1 MSDNRREQ
9 IRENLIIKE
18 TEDLLDIW
26 QNADVEEWEE
36 IVFEIVK
43 EILIERLGYLPPQ
56 SIEIQISQILDSV
69 DEHIEKN
76 ELDKALSEC
85 EVAIQLK
92 PDFPVS
98 YNYLGEVYDE
108 MEQLE
113 NAIINYQKAIGLDP
127 EFTDAWEKMLRVEA
141 ALEEEFEES
150 LAKGHLDQALEYAND
165 DEPEKAL
172 AECEVAK
179 PLMPSIAI
187 AYNYLGLILQTSNYL
202 ELAIDSYLKAI
213 ELNPR
218 FYAARKNLADARI
231 GWEQEQYQRF
241 SDLELVEEQEI
252 AVEFDET
259 QIEESQ
265 IQESQESLPQ
275 WLYMDRNAFI
285 LVGWAGHRTR
295 QGRIGYDPLETDFE
309 YAHMQ
314 GVMIRL
320 ILTRKFRT
328 RNPIY
333 LAFMILVGMLYF
345 LGGISPFAFGNL
357 YGIIVAIFYSPY
369 LIFGAML
376 LVNVYLSLRLKEY
389 EYEDNGYTF
398 F

>member
-1 MSDNRREQ
+1 MNDIQRER
-9 IRENLIIKE
+9 IYKNLNVKE

-26 QNADVEEWEE
+26 QNGDVDEWEE

-43 EILIERLGYLPPQ
+43 EILLARLGYLPPQ
-56 SIEIQISQILDSV
+56 FSEVPISQILDRV
-69 DEHIEKN
+69 DEYIEKN
-76 ELDKALSEC
+76 ELEQAISEC
-85 EVAIQLK
+85 KIAIQLN
-92 PDFPVS
+92 PDFPLS

-113 NAIINYQKAIGLDP
+113 NAIINYQKAIRLDP
-127 EFTDAWEKMLRVEA
+127 EFKDAWDNMLRVEFE
-141 ALEEEFEES
+141 LQKEFDES
-150 LAKGHLDQALEYAND
+150 LAKQHLNQALEYAHD

-187 AYNYLGLILQTSNYL
+187 AYNYLGLILQTSNHL

-231 GWEQEQYQRF
+231 SWEEKQYQRF
-241 SDLELVEEQEI
+241 SDLGSIEGQEI

-259 QIEESQ
+259 QIQESEES
-265 IQESQESLPQ
+265 IPQ
-275 WLYMDRNAFI
+275 WLYIDQNAF
-285 LVGWAGHRTR
+285 LLPGWAGHRTR
-295 QGRIGYDPLETDFE
+295 QGRSGYDPLETDFE

-314 GVMIRL
+314 GTMIRL
-320 ILTRKFRT
+320 ILTRRFRT

-333 LAFMILVGMLYF
+333 LAFMVFVGMLYF
-345 LGGISPFAFGNL
+345 LGSISPLAYGNL
-357 YGIIVAIFYSPY
+357 YGVIIVIFYSPY
-369 LIFGAML
+369 LIMAVML
-376 LVNVYLSLRLKEY
+376 LVNVYLSLQLKEY
-389 EYEDNGYTF
+389 ENEDNGSAF